1 MSAPPVADVVAEL
14 RRELKMRQRVYP
26 RWVLTGKMTAA
37 DMASRI
43 AALEELIAL
52 IECEQAP
59 ELPL

>member
-14 RRELKMRQRVYP
+14 RRELKMRQRVYA
-26 RWVLTGKMTAA
+26 RWVATGKLTAA

-43 AALEELIAL
+43 ALLEAAIAL